1 MGAVDLIADWT
12 DGDAIGKHIALIIR
26 GIACDLA
33 KIRNNAVDA
42 AIPLA
47 YGRHFEGQA
56 PNVKITARK
65 KWVDRRAGV
74 QA

>member
-1 MGAVDLIADWT
+1 MT
-12 DGDAIGKHIALIIR
+12 Y
-26 GIACDLA
+26 A